1 MKYSYKN
8 TYSIHIQH
16 GKPSFEMYGTLNHII
31 CICVNILQDDDY
43 QYVFSQDITDFIRN
57 NKDYDIITNTSIFII
72 INELLKLQASL
83 LDFRYQKKRKNS
95 NKKILHLMKEISY
108 LILFYRLRLDNYS
121 LIEDT

>member
-8 TYSIHIQH
+8 TYSIHIQN
-16 GKPSFEMYGTLNHII
+16 GKTSFEMYCTLNHNI

-72 INELLKLQASL
+72 LRIIFYFQFCFIVLTS
-83 LDFRYQKKRKNS
+83 KR
-95 NKKILHLMKEISY
+95 
-108 LILFYRLRLDNYS
+108 
-121 LIEDT
+121 IES